1 MAVHLHTA
9 WLPGTE
15 TPGGA
20 FFLWGDDARS
30 PGPGTPV
37 SLGGV
42 VPPKELLQL
51 VGRLSG
57 GLLHECAEEET
68 ARLPWPTRRGRPL
81 SHSTAITPGD
91 GTRLG
96 DWPVRGLL
104 VPPGDVLPFLA
115 GLPREAPSG
124 LQYGGSLRFW
134 MECGSLALG
143 LLARQRI
150 VPAVAVT
157 HGPEGRERLAVW
169 RPVLADPEDRHAL
182 DLLARAMPG
191 ICRAAAASREAG
203 GRLLLPDAATVV
215 RDFLTTTMDAS
226 ARFVLAED
234 GFPDR
239 GGRRA
244 NAARDLTGPIGGWLR
259 ALGWI
264 EGKLEGDTR
273 SLDEFTESV
282 RRWGEILHEPAP
294 GSFRTAFRLL
304 EPARPPASA
313 EFPEIATATA
323 TDDDPMKSV
332 TDAQQDGSGW
342 NLEFLLQNRTRPDRV
357 ISAVGVWEAGGPAMV
372 WDDCVLERPQDRL
385 LGDLG
390 RASRLFPPLERA
402 LEGPRPSACLLSA
415 EEAHAFLRKA
425 ASLLEESGFGV
436 IVPAWWGEVS
446 SRPRLRL
453 RLRPAEG
460 APGSPSWI
468 PRADRGECT
477 GTGVAQAGPGTE
489 TALEAEPALGPAA
502 LVAYDW
508 EIALGDA
515 ILDPEEFKR
524 LARQQRP
531 LVLVRGRW
539 IELDPE
545 RTESI
550 RKVME
555 EENGPRE
562 LTLAEAVRWSTVAPD
577 PLAEETAPEVIAD
590 GWIADL
596 LDRLHGHRVPESVE
610 TDERFKGTLRPYQS
624 RGVGWLEFLRRCGLG
639 ACLADDMG
647 LGKTVQMI
655 ALLLRERA
663 PGSPS
668 VGPTLVLCP
677 MSVVG
682 NWQREIERFAPSMR
696 TMVHHG
702 LHRRRDHTFAEEAAD
717 NDAVVTTYALAHRD
731 RAQLRTVAWER
742 IVLDEAQ
749 NLKNPVT
756 LQARAVRSLRA
767 NTRVALT
774 GTPLENRLLELW
786 SILDT
791 LNPGYLGTR
800 AEFRRRYSIP
810 IERNRDPNRREG
822 LRRLVQPFLLRR
834 LKTDPD
840 VIRDLPEKLEMVV
853 YCNLTREQAAL
864 YQAVL
869 DEMLGAV
876 ERSSGI
882 ARRGLILAVLTRL
895 KQVCNHPSH
904 YLRDGGPIEGRSG
917 KTARLAEMMEEVL
930 AVGERALIFTQF
942 TEMGHILRTFLAERL
957 RTEVIFLHGGT
968 PKAERDRMVDH
979 FAAPDGPRVFLLSL
993 RAGGTGLNLTP
1004 ATHVFHFDRWWN
1016 PAVEDQATDRAFRI
1030 GQTRRVQV
1038 HKYVCV
1044 GTLEER
1050 IDRMI
1055 REKRELAN
1063 LVVGAGEDWLTE
1075 LDTGQLR
1082 DVLRLSRDAVSED

>member
-1 MAVHLHTA
+1 MAVHLHAA
-9 WLPGTE
+9 WLPGAE

-37 SLGGV
+37 SLSGV
-42 VPPKELLQL
+42 VPPKELLPL

-57 GLLHECAEEET
+57 GVLHECAEEET
-68 ARLPWPTRRGRPL
+68 IRLPWPTRRGRPL
-81 SHSTAITPGD
+81 PHGAAITAGD

-115 GLPREAPSG
+115 GLPREAPPG

-143 LLARQRI
+143 LLARQRL
-150 VPAVAVT
+150 VPMVAVT
-157 HGPEGRERLAVW
+157 HGPEGRERLAAW
-169 RPVLADPEDRHAL
+169 RPVLADPEDRQAL
-182 DLLARAMPG
+182 ELLSHAMPG
-191 ICRAAAASREAG
+191 ICRAAAATREAG
-203 GRLLLPDAATVV
+203 GRFLLPDPATVV
-215 RDFLTTTMDAS
+215 RDFLATTMDAS
-226 ARFVLAED
+226 ARFVLAEE

-239 GGRRA
+239 GGRRSDA
-244 NAARDLTGPIGGWLR
+244 IRALTGPIGSWLR

-264 EGKLEGDTR
+264 EGKLEGDSR
-273 SLDEFTESV
+273 NLDEFTESV
-282 RRWGEILHEPAP
+282 RRWGEVLHEPAP
-294 GSFRTAFRLL
+294 GSYRTTFRLV
-304 EPARPPASA
+304 EPPLAPAPPAAGEPSSTEDSSPA
-313 EFPEIATATA
+313 A
-323 TDDDPMKSV
+323 DVV
-332 TDAQQDGSGW
+332 TPSQQDGFEW
-342 NLEFLLQNRTRPDRV
+342 NLEFLLQNRARPERL
-357 ISAVGVWEAGGPAMV
+357 ISAAGVWEAGSPAMV

-390 RASRLFPPLERA
+390 RASRLFQPLERA
-402 LEGPRPSACLLSA
+402 LEGTRPSACPLSA
-415 EEAHAFLRKA
+415 AEAHTFLRKA

-436 IVPAWWGEVS
+436 IVPKWWGEPA

-453 RLRPAEG
+453 RLRPAG
-460 APGSPSWI
+460 WPSRGPNGI
-468 PRADRGECT
+468 SGGGQVDSIGTSADRPASDTDPAVE
-477 GTGVAQAGPGTE
+477 AGP
-489 TALEAEPALGPAA
+489 PLGPAA

-515 ILDPEEFKR
+515 ILAPDEFQR
-524 LARQQRP
+524 LAREQRP

-539 IELDPE
+539 VELDPE

-550 RKVME
+550 RQVMNDG
-555 EENGPRE
+555 NGTRE
-562 LTLAEAVRWSTVAPD
+562 LTLAEAVRWSTVGPD
-577 PLAEETAPEVIAD
+577 PLAEESAPEVIAD

-596 LDRLHGHRVPESVE
+596 LDRLRGHRVPEMIE
-610 TDERFKGTLRPYQS
+610 TDERFVGTLRPYQS

-655 ALLLRERA
+655 ALLLRERTPGA
-663 PGSPS
+663 PP

-682 NWQREIERFAPSMR
+682 NWQREIERFAPSLR

-702 LHRRRDHTFAEEAAD
+702 LHRRRDHTFAEEAAE

-756 LQARAVRSLRA
+756 LQARAVRAMRA

-774 GTPLENRLLELW
+774 GTPLENRLSELW

-800 AEFRRRYSIP
+800 ADFRRRYSIP
-810 IERNRDPNRREG
+810 IERNRDPRRREG

-942 TEMGHILRTFLAERL
+942 TEMGHLLRAFLAERL
-957 RTEVIFLHGGT
+957 RTEVMFLHGGT
-968 PKAERDRMVDH
+968 PKGERDRMVDR

-1050 IDRMI
+1050 IDKMI
-1055 REKRELAN
+1055 RDKRELAN

>member
-1 MAVHLHTA
+1 M
-9 WLPGTE
+9 
-15 TPGGA
+15 
-20 FFLWGDDARS
+20 
-30 PGPGTPV
+30 
-37 SLGGV
+37 
-42 VPPKELLQL
+42 

-68 ARLPWPTRRGRPL
+68 TRMPWPTRRGRPL
-81 SHSTAITPGD
+81 SHGAVITPGD
-91 GTRLG
+91 GTRLSE
-96 DWPVRGLL
+96 WPVRGLL

-157 HGPEGRERLAVW
+157 HGPEGRERLAAW
-169 RPVLADPEDRHAL
+169 RPVLADPEDRHAV
-182 DLLARAMPG
+182 DVLAHAMPG
-191 ICRAAAASREAG
+191 ICRAAAASHEAG
-203 GRLLLPDAATVV
+203 GRFLLPDAATVV

-226 ARFVLAED
+226 ARFVLAEE

-239 GGRRA
+239 GGRRM
-244 NAARDLTGPIGGWLR
+244 NAGRDLTGPIGGWLR

-264 EGKLEGDTR
+264 EGKLEGDSR

-282 RRWGEILHEPAP
+282 RRWGEALHEPAP

-304 EPARPPASA
+304 EPDRPPAPA
-313 EFPEIATATA
+313 GLAAHATATA
-323 TDDDPMKSV
+323 TDDGPANAV
-332 TDAQQDGSGW
+332 TDSQHRGSEW
-342 NLEFLLQNRTRPDRV
+342 NLEFLLQHRTQPDRV
-357 ISAVGVWEAGGPAMV
+357 INAAGVWEAGGPAMM
-372 WDDCVLERPQDRL
+372 WDDRVLERPQDRL

-415 EEAHAFLRKA
+415 EEAHTFLRKA

-453 RLRPAEG
+453 RLRPANG
-460 APGSPSWI
+460 TPGSPGGIS
-468 PRADRGECT
+468 RVGQSKSAATGMAQDRPDFEAAQ
-477 GTGVAQAGPGTE
+477 GV
-489 TALEAEPALGPAA
+489 EPALGPAA

-508 EIALGDA
+508 EVALGDA
-515 ILDPEEFKR
+515 ILDPEEFRR
-524 LARQQRP
+524 LAQQQRP
-531 LVLVRGRW
+531 LVLVRGHW
-539 IELDPE
+539 IELDPL

-562 LTLAEAVRWSTVAPD
+562 LTLAEAVRWSAVGPD
-577 PLAEETAPEVIAD
+577 PLAEETAPEVIAE

-596 LDRLHGHRVPESVE
+596 LERLRGHRVPEAVE

-624 RGVGWLEFLRRCGLG
+624 RGVGWLEFLRLCGLG

-663 PGSPS
+663 PGSLP

-682 NWQREIERFAPSMR
+682 NWQREIERFAPSLH

-717 NDAVVTTYALAHRD
+717 NDTVVTTYALAHRD

-774 GTPLENRLLELW
+774 GTPLENRLSELW

-942 TEMGHILRTFLAERL
+942 TEMGHILHTFLAERL
-957 RTEVIFLHGGT
+957 RTEVMFLHGGT
-968 PKAERDRMVDH
+968 PKAERDRMVDR
-979 FAAPDGPRVFLLSL
+979 FAAPDGPKVFLLSL

-1050 IDRMI
+1050 IDKMI
-1055 REKRELAN
+1055 RDKRELAN

>member
-1 MAVHLHTA
+1 MAVHLHAA
-9 WLPGTE
+9 WLPGAE

-30 PGPGTPV
+30 PGPGAPV

-42 VPPKELLQL
+42 VPPKELLPL

-68 ARLPWPTRRGRPL
+68 TRLPWPTRRGRPL
-81 SHSTAITPGD
+81 SHSAAITPGD

-134 MECGSLALG
+134 IECGSLALG

-150 VPAVAVT
+150 VPAVVVT
-157 HGPEGRERLAVW
+157 HGPEGRERLAAW
-169 RPVLADPEDRHAL
+169 RPVLADPEDRQAV
-182 DLLARAMPG
+182 DLLAHAMPG

-203 GRLLLPDAATVV
+203 GQILIPDAVTVV
-215 RDFLTTTMDAS
+215 RDFLATTMDAS
-226 ARFVLAED
+226 ARFVLAEE

-239 GGRRA
+239 GGRRT

-282 RRWGEILHEPAP
+282 RRWGEALHEPAP

-304 EPARPPASA
+304 EPERPLEPA
-313 EFPEIATATA
+313 ELPATVTTTGDASR
-323 TDDDPMKSV
+323 KV
-332 TDAQQDGSGW
+332 ITDAQQSGSGW
-342 NLEFLLQNRTRPDRV
+342 NLEFLLQNRNRPDRV
-357 ISAVGVWEAGGPAMV
+357 ISAAGVWESGGPAMV

-415 EEAHAFLRKA
+415 DEAHTFLRKA

-453 RLRPAEG
+453 RLRPANG
-460 APGSPSWI
+460 TPGSPGWVS
-468 PRADRGECT
+468 RVDRREST
-477 GTGVAQAGPGTE
+477 GTGVAQDGPGTE
-489 TALEAEPALGPAA
+489 AALEAEPALGPAA

-515 ILDPEEFKR
+515 ILDPEEFQR

-562 LTLAEAVRWSTVAPD
+562 LTLAEAVRWSTVGPD

-596 LDRLHGHRVPESVE
+596 LDRLRGHRVPELVE

-682 NWQREIERFAPSMR
+682 NWQREIERFAPSLR

-756 LQARAVRSLRA
+756 LQARAVRALRA

-774 GTPLENRLLELW
+774 GTPLENRLSELW

-810 IERNRDPNRREG
+810 IERNRDPHRREG

-942 TEMGHILRTFLAERL
+942 TEMGHLLHTYLAERL
-957 RTEVIFLHGGT
+957 RTEVMFLHGGT
-968 PKAERDRMVDH
+968 PKGERDRMVDH
-979 FAAPDGPRVFLLSL
+979 FSAPDGPRVFLLSL

-1055 REKRELAN
+1055 RDKRELAN

>member
-1 MAVHLHTA
+1 
-9 WLPGTE
+9 
-15 TPGGA
+15 
-20 FFLWGDDARS
+20 
-30 PGPGTPV
+30 
-37 SLGGV
+37 
-42 VPPKELLQL
+42 
-51 VGRLSG
+51 
-57 GLLHECAEEET
+57 
-68 ARLPWPTRRGRPL
+68 
-81 SHSTAITPGD
+81 
-91 GTRLG
+91 
-96 DWPVRGLL
+96 VRGLL

-169 RPVLADPEDRHAL
+169 RPVLADPEDRHAV
-182 DLLARAMPG
+182 DLLAHAMPG

-239 GGRRA
+239 GGRRT

-264 EGKLEGDTR
+264 EGKLEGDSR

-304 EPARPPASA
+304 EPSLPSAPAELKA
-313 EFPEIATATA
+313 APTATA
-323 TDDDPMKSV
+323 APTAVATDDNSAKIA
-332 TDAQQDGSGW
+332 TDSEQSGSEW

-357 ISAVGVWEAGGPAMV
+357 ISAAGVWETGGPAMV

-390 RASRLFPPLERA
+390 RASRLFSPLERA

-415 EEAHAFLRKA
+415 EEAHTFLRKA

-436 IVPAWWGEVS
+436 IVPAWWGDVS

-453 RLRPAEG
+453 RLRPANG
-460 APGSPSWI
+460 TPGSPSGTS
-468 PRADRGECT
+468 RVGRGEST
-477 GTGVAQAGPGTE
+477 GTGVAQDGPRTE
-489 TALEAEPALGPAA
+489 AAPEAEPALGPAA

-515 ILDPEEFKR
+515 ILDPEEFQR

-539 IELDPE
+539 VELDPE

-562 LTLAEAVRWSTVAPD
+562 LTLAEAVRWSTVGPD

-596 LDRLHGHRVPESVE
+596 LDRLRGHRVPELVE

-655 ALLLRERA
+655 AVLLRERA

-682 NWQREIERFAPSMR
+682 NWQREIERFAPSLH

-774 GTPLENRLLELW
+774 GTPLENRLSELW

-810 IERNRDPNRREG
+810 IERNRDPHRREG

-942 TEMGHILRTFLAERL
+942 TEMGHLLRTFLAERL

-979 FAAPDGPRVFLLSL
+979 FSAPDGPRVFLLSL

-1030 GQTRRVQV
+1030 GQTHRVQV

-1055 REKRELAN
+1055 KDKRELAN